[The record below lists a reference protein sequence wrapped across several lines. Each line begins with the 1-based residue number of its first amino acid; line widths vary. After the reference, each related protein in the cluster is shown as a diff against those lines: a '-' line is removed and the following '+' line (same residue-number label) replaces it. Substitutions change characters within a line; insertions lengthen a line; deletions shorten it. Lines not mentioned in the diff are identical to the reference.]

1 MEKEV
6 SHAVEI
12 GATLIIIAAFM
23 GLVFFTVSMGSTL
36 KQDSHSYAV
45 ELSDSISIKAL
56 DDLLGKE
63 TEVPMA
69 TAYNL
74 IAQYSNNIGELVCYY
89 CAANESNTDIDDYV
103 VNPSEVNNVCL
114 ARHLYGKCIMKVSK
128 NAGYYQIYIHSP
140 YCDEV
145 MFKDCNETGFVH
157 SDSCSGSPCLCYDS
171 HHGSSCPMAHRGLN
185 KNTNHICF
193 TKEAWALD

>member
-12 GATLIIIAAFM
+12 GVTLIIIAAFM

-36 KQDSHSYAV
+36 KQDSHNYAV
-45 ELSDSISIKAL
+45 ELSDSVSIKAL
-56 DDLLGKE
+56 DDLMGKE

-74 IAQYSNNIGELVCYY
+74 IAQYSGSIGELACYY
-89 CAANESNTDIDDYV
+89 CAAKDGSTNIEDYV
-103 VNPSEVNNVCL
+103 VNPSEINNVCL

-128 NAGYYQIYIHSP
+128 NAGYYQIYIHSS
-140 YCDEV
+140 YGATYENGHTLQKKYNLLYQTLRAFHRENIHYKYLQYSQRLV
-145 MFKDCNETGFVH
+145 
-157 SDSCSGSPCLCYDS
+157 
-171 HHGSSCPMAHRGLN
+171 SSL
-185 KNTNHICF
+185 
-193 TKEAWALD
+193 LL